1 MTAIERRRYVGRVV
15 IKAMRAF
22 EQRHSGTFSGSKLC
36 VVNWTLSTPET
47 QAAQDDLDEAM
58 TRYVEGTAD
67 TLDEITERYQKWA
80 ACHKVLI

>member
-1 MTAIERRRYVGRVV
+1 MTATERRQYVGRIVR
-15 IKAMRAF
+15 KAMRTF

-47 QAAQDDLDEAM
+47 QAAQDGLDEAIA
-58 TRYVEGTAD
+58 RYVEGTTD
-67 TLDEITERYQKWA
+67 TLDEITEHYQKWA